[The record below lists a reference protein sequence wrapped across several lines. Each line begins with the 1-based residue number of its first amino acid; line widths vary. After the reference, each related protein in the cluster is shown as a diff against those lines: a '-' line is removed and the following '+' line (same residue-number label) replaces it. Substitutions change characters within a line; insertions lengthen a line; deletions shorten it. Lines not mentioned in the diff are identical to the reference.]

1 VVLAD
6 DTQLELAL
14 LNLVTNALDA
24 MPDGGRLSVHV
35 APTPNGVRLE
45 IRDTGSGIPPE
56 LLSKI
61 FDPWVTTK
69 PPGLGA
75 GLGLSITRDVIERLG
90 GTISAASTPGEGAT
104 FVVELPGAPAETAP
118 AI

>member
-1 VVLAD
+1 MAD

-24 MPDGGRLSVHV
+24 MPEGGRLAVQIAST
-35 APTPNGVRLE
+35 PTGMRIE
-45 IRDTGSGIPPE
+45 IRDTGTGIPPE

-69 PPGLGA
+69 SAGLGV

-90 GTISAASTPGEGAT
+90 GTITVTSTPGEGAT
-104 FVVELPGAPAETAP
+104 FVVELPGARAEATPAL
-118 AI
+118 